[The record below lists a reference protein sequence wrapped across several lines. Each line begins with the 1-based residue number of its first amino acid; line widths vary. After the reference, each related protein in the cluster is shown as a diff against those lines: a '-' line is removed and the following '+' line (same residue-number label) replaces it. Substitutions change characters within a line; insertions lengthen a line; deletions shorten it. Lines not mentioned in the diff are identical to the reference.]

1 MKSSSHHGWDPT
13 PAKGRRI
20 TLFGALGVSI
30 AVGALIATS
39 PLLAEGT
46 RHDTEQHGVAHRSH
60 EASHH
65 DDHHRG
71 DGYANGGYGGGYGG
85 GYMAPPV
92 VYVPAQEPGISLVL
106 PL

>member
-1 MKSSSHHGWDPT
+1 V
-13 PAKGRRI
+13 
-20 TLFGALGVSI
+20 LGVSI
-30 AVGALIATS
+30 AVGALIAPG

-60 EASHH
+60 ETSHH
-65 DDHHRG
+65 DENHR
-71 DGYANGGYGGGYGG
+71 GGGYADG
-85 GYMAPPV
+85 GYHGVYRGGDMAPPV